1 MAEMLVQMQGVTKR
15 FEGATLVS
23 RLLSLGRDTRRPHV
37 ALREVSFDLQSR
49 EIVGILG
56 GSGSGKSTLLHCVAG
71 LMTPTEGRVLVMGEN
86 PAGFT
91 TQVRGRIGWVPAL
104 DTSFHPRLTGYENL
118 LFFAELYGVPRA
130 RRERLVLDLMGTV
143 GLSTPLDRVV
153 RHYSAGSR
161 LRLSIA
167 RALIGE
173 PALLLMDEV
182 TMGLDPRRRDAFYTQ
197 VTDLVT
203 ARGAG
208 VLLSTRDFTEA
219 QYLCTRVLLLD
230 EGHVAADG
238 QYMMV
243 EAAAEAIF
251 RRHGAEERV

>member
-1 MAEMLVQMQGVTKR
+1 MAEKLVQMQGVTKR

-23 RLLSLGRDTRRPHV
+23 RLLTLGRDTRRPHV
-37 ALREVSFDLQSR
+37 ALRDVSFDVHPR

-56 GSGSGKSTLLHCVAG
+56 GPGSGKSTLLRCVAG

-91 TQVRGRIGWVPAL
+91 TRVRGHIGWVPAL

-130 RRERLVLDLMGTV
+130 RRERLVLELMSAV

-153 RHYSAGSR
+153 RHYTAGSR

-173 PALLLMDEV
+173 PSLLLMDEV

-197 VTDLVT
+197 VTEVVQ

-219 QYLCTRVLLLD
+219 QYLCTRVMVLD
-230 EGHVAADG
+230 EGRVAADG
-238 QYMMV
+238 QYMTV
-243 EAAAEAIF
+243 EAVAEAIF
-251 RRHGAEERV
+251 RRHGAEEHT